1 MNSKFIIF
9 FFCAFHFLSSSIA
22 QDKSQKIIDFLNQEI
37 IINDTFSGQSI
48 TLIKENN
55 DYFIMRKF
63 FGSGVPIIGNL
74 KYKVNFISD
83 FQITFS
89 EIVEENK
96 VIKNK
101 EEFLLSI
108 EEKVL
113 ALYLNNLKIVIF
125 KPSFLINE

>member
-9 FFCAFHFLSSSIA
+9 FFFTFLFLSSSIA

-63 FGSGVPIIGNL
+63 YGSGVPVIGKL
-74 KYKVNFISD
+74 KYRVNFTSD
-83 FQITFS
+83 YQITFS
-89 EIVEENK
+89 DIVEGNK

-101 EEFLLSI
+101 EEFLLNV

-113 ALYLNNLKIVIF
+113 ALYFNDLKIVILE
-125 KPSFLINE
+125 PIFLINE